1 MKNQLSS
8 FLIRLP
14 RLQERWELH
23 KSIRIPS
30 LSMKSHSSSRHN
42 ELVPYIHIM
51 ITRIRTKKFH
61 ACIQFGQWHP
71 TSKRVRPKSLVYRFY
86 SHTNYVYLIA
96 LQYIIDKSLCCD
108 IVFALFIFF
117 LDGFWF
123 IVPSFP
129 AIIILIHC
137 SKKKKQ

>member
-1 MKNQLSS
+1 MITFTMKNQLSS

-96 LQYIIDKSLCCD
+96 LQYIIAKSLCCD

-117 LDGFWF
+117 
-123 IVPSFP
+123 
-129 AIIILIHC
+129 
-137 SKKKKQ
+137 